1 MHSQFFFRYRPFF
14 LSYPHISLC
23 FTVIS
28 LLFEA
33 MFFGDIPAGDP
44 PAVLRFQGTT
54 RFVVPQDRLA
64 ELHEAITSSMGVG
77 VGHAACDLS
86 PGVKAQ
92 VAIS

>member
-1 MHSQFFFRYRPFF
+1 M
-14 LSYPHISLC
+14 
-23 FTVIS
+23 IS

-44 PAVLRFQGTT
+44 PAVLRFQRTT
-54 RFVVPQDRLA
+54 RFVVLQDRLA

-92 VAIS
+92 VCDFMSCFLHQEK